1 MEVGGVNLV
10 ALTTYGR
17 SSIHD
22 GLIGSAAKRILEI
35 ALGDVLL
42 LRDPRTLGPTE
53 QPCGVIAHH
62 FNRCATSRWTMAGF
76 GSVTAP
82 HS

>member
-1 MEVGGVNLV
+1 
-10 ALTTYGR
+10 
-17 SSIHD
+17 
-22 GLIGSAAKRILEI
+22 
-35 ALGDVLL
+35 
-42 LRDPRTLGPTE
+42 
-53 QPCGVIAHH
+53 VIAHH